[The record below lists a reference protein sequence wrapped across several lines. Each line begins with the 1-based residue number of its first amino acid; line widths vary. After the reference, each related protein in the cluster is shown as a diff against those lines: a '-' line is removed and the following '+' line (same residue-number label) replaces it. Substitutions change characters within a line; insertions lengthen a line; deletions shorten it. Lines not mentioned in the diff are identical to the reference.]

1 MLSTLHGFTGRAS
14 DWDALAPA
22 LPLAL
27 CGHDGAPV
35 PSGWSFADEVD
46 RVAALLPG
54 PVHLAGYSMGG
65 RLALGVAVAHPQRV
79 ARLTLVGAHAG
90 LESEVER
97 AERRALDDRWCATL
111 ETRGIEAF
119 VDAWEAQPMW
129 RSQDW
134 LPGAV
139 RDRQRDARLDHVPD
153 ALAAALRALGPG
165 AMPDLWPAL
174 PRLAMPVTLVAGAL
188 DEKFAAL
195 AQRMASRIPSAR
207 VAFIDDAGH
216 NVLLEQPAAL
226 ASAMGDRFD
235 ERRAS

>member
-1 MLSTLHGFTGRAS
+1 MTLATLHGFTGRAS

-27 CGHDGAPV
+27 VGHDGTPV
-35 PSGWSFADEVD
+35 PAGWSFAAEVD
-46 RVAALLPG
+46 RIAALLPG

-65 RLALGVAVAHPQRV
+65 RVALGVALAHPHRV

-90 LESEVER
+90 LESEAER
-97 AERRALDDRWCATL
+97 ASRRAVDDRWCATL
-111 ETRGIEAF
+111 EARGIDAF

-139 RDRQRDARLDHVPD
+139 RDRQRASRLAHDPH

-174 PRLAMPVTLVAGAL
+174 PRLAVPVTLVAGAL
-188 DEKFAAL
+188 DDRFTALAHRMAAL
-195 AQRMASRIPSAR
+195 IPAAR
-207 VAFIDDAGH
+207 VVIVDHAGH
-216 NVLLEQPAAL
+216 NVLLEAPEQI
-226 ASAMGDRFD
+226 FD
-235 ERRAS
+235 LPHERRAS